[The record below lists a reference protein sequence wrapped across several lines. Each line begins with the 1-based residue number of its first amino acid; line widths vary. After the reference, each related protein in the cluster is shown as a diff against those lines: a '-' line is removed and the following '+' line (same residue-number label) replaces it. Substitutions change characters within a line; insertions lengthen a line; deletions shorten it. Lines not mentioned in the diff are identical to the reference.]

1 MVYILI
7 IQDVAEKVNIV
18 ILFMHI
24 TESNPLFSEID
35 VIEQLHF
42 TEGVQTIHLGH

>member
-1 MVYILI
+1 
-7 IQDVAEKVNIV
+7 
-18 ILFMHI
+18 MHI